1 MILEQL
7 KDLIDGKVIES
18 PVYNFN
24 ISRREKFTLTVNPA
38 KLIIFEGILALYDKR
53 VRTLM
58 DMTIFVDTDDDI
70 RLARRSKKI

>member
-1 MILEQL
+1 L
-7 KDLIDGKVIES
+7 KDLIDGKEVEC

-24 ISRREKFTLTVNPA
+24 ISRRENFTETIKPA
-38 KLIIFEGILALYDKR
+38 KLIIFEGILSLYDKR

-70 RLARRSKKI
+70 RLARRSNII